1 MDRPIVALVGGTGF
15 IGARLVATLLRD
27 GCAVR
32 IAARRRE
39 HARHLAMLAVD
50 IAEAGGFDPGSLAR
64 VVAGADVVVN
74 LVGTLHGGHGHPYG
88 EGFRAAHVA
97 LPAAL
102 AAACV
107 ETGVPRLVH
116 VSALGADPGGP
127 SMYLRSKGDGE
138 AALHAAADASGGALA
153 VTVLRPSVVFGPGDS
168 FLTTFA
174 RLQRLLPVLPVLP
187 LAMPDAQFQ
196 PVYVGDVAQ
205 ALRMACSLREA
216 RGATYEL
223 GGPARLHART
233 PGALLRRAD
242 RARGTDRAP
251 ARRAAAHARQPGV
264 DARAERDARAARART
279 RHPAGQH
286 RGRRA
291 RLSRRGRRRHAA
303 RRLARAPIATGA
315 AEPAAGRAPHPR
327 RPGPRLFPNP
337 ERTARGKHATDH
349 R

>member
-15 IGARLVATLLRD
+15 IGARLVAALLRD
-27 GCAVR
+27 GCTVR

-39 HARHLAMLAVD
+39 HARHLAMQAVE
-50 IAEAGGFDPGSLAR
+50 ITEVGGFDTPSLAR
-64 VVAGADVVVN
+64 FAAGADVVVN

-88 EGFRAAHVA
+88 AGFRAAHVA

-107 ETGVPRLVH
+107 DAGVPRLVH
-116 VSALGADPGGP
+116 VSALGADSAGP

-138 AALHAAADASGGALA
+138 AALRAAADASGGALA
-153 VTVLRPSVVFGPGDS
+153 VTLLRPSVVFGPGDA

-174 RLQRLLPVLPVLP
+174 RLQRLFPVLP

-223 GGPARLHART
+223 GGPRVYTLEQLVRYC
-233 PGALLRRAD
+233 GALT
-242 RARGTDRAP
+242 G
-251 ARRAAAHARQPGV
+251 
-264 DARAERDARAARART
+264 
-279 RHPAGQH
+279 
-286 RGRRA
+286 
-291 RLSRRGRRRHAA
+291 HAA
-303 RRLARAPIATGA
+303 RIVRLPDTLARVQAAVFERLPGEPLITRDNLASMRVPNVMHGPLAPELGIRPASIEGVAPGYLGA
-315 AEPAAGRAPHPR
+315 GVGGTRHDAWRSR
-327 RPGPRLFPNP
+327 R
-337 ERTARGKHATDH
+337 
-349 R
+349 

>member
-15 IGARLVATLLRD
+15 IGARLVAALLRD
-27 GCAVR
+27 GCTVR
-32 IAARRRE
+32 IVARRRE
-39 HARHLAMLAVD
+39 HARHLAMLAVE
-50 IAEAGGFDPGSLAR
+50 IVEVGGFDAGSLAR
-64 VVAGADVVVN
+64 FVAGADAAVN

-107 ETGVPRLVH
+107 EAGVPRLVH

-138 AALHAAADASGGALA
+138 AALHAAADTSGGALA
-153 VTVLRPSVVFGPGDS
+153 VTVLRPSVVFGPGDA

-174 RLQRLLPVLPVLP
+174 RLQRFLPVLP

-196 PVYVGDVAQ
+196 PIYVGDVAQ

-223 GGPARLHART
+223 GGPRVYTLEQLVRYC
-233 PGALLRRAD
+233 GALT
-242 RARGTDRAP
+242 G
-251 ARRAAAHARQPGV
+251 
-264 DARAERDARAARART
+264 RAARIVRLPDALARVQAAVFERLPGEPLITRDNLASMRVPNVMHGPLAPELGIRPASIEGVAPGYLGAGVGGT
-279 RHPAGQH
+279 RHDAW
-286 RGRRA
+286 R
-291 RLSRRGRRRHAA
+291 SRR
-303 RRLARAPIATGA
+303 
-315 AEPAAGRAPHPR
+315 
-327 RPGPRLFPNP
+327 
-337 ERTARGKHATDH
+337 
-349 R
+349 